1 MCCERV
7 ASRKKETTWLRTLRG
22 WKIWT
27 RQKSTLKE
35 VVMPKKGEEI
45 VPFADGSVELARRD
59 QVVRKSTSIQVQNA
73 RGEEHNGVDT
83 VQ

>member
-1 MCCERV
+1 
-7 ASRKKETTWLRTLRG
+7 
-22 WKIWT
+22 
-27 RQKSTLKE
+27 
-35 VVMPKKGEEI
+35 MPKKGEEI

>member
-1 MCCERV
+1 MVTDVE
-7 ASRKKETTWLRTLRG
+7 ELENLD
-22 WKIWT
+22 
-27 RQKSTLKE
+27 TLKE
-35 VVMPKKGEEI
+35 VVMPKKGEEF

-59 QVVRKSTSIQVQNA
+59 QVVRKSNSIQVQNV